1 VKRHVCRRG
10 GDWVSRYPGTSSLPW
25 WERDR
30 VRGICLLFV
39 LILGLS
45 ITSMAGAGSEAKPSL
60 AILPFYVERIEKP
73 ARGVISC
80 PLCKGIYKYGE
91 IVPGSES
98 PLTQLFYT
106 KIEALGRFKTLPLE
120 QVEETLSP
128 SLKKQ
133 FGEKPI
139 PTTIQIGNE
148 LGVDFL
154 FVGFLFRFEERIGS
168 HIGAEKPASVGFDVH
183 LIRLR
188 DGKMVWTGIFDE
200 TQRPLS
206 ENLFKIGSFFRRK
219 ASWLTAEEL
228 SRVGMD
234 EMLKRFPGYK
244 ELEEMP

>member
-1 VKRHVCRRG
+1 MEGKMTTIKSESINLKV
-10 GDWVSRYPGTSSLPW
+10 SSLLFLLMGFLLLVNNPW
-25 WERDR
+25 
-30 VRGICLLFV
+30 LP
-39 LILGLS
+39 
-45 ITSMAGAGSEAKPSL
+45 EAVAEVKPSL

-91 IVPGSES
+91 VVPGSES
-98 PLTQLFYT
+98 TLTRLFYT
-106 KIEALGRFKTLPLE
+106 KIEALGRFKILPLDE
-120 QVEETLSP
+120 VEEALSP

-133 FGEKPI
+133 FEEKPI
-139 PTTIQIGNE
+139 PSLIQIGKE
-148 LGVDFL
+148 LGTDFL

-188 DGKMVWTGIFDE
+188 DGKMVWIGRFDE

-206 ENLFKIGSFFRRK
+206 ENLFKIGSFFRRR

-228 SRVGMD
+228 SSVGMD
-234 EMLKRFPGYK
+234 EMLKRFPGDK